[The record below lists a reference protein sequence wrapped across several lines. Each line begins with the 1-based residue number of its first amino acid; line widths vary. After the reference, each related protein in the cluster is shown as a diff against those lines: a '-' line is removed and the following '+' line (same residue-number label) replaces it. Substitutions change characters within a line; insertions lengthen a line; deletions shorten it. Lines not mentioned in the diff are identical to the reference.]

1 MSDAAIQQKLAA
13 MFAAN
18 KDEVSVPKIYI
29 DMTGGWETGAVL
41 DEIMFWTLPKKNT
54 GRTSLRVFRDHKL
67 WLAVRRAEWWERK
80 RLTER
85 QADTAIGKLIT
96 QGLIEKDV
104 FLFDG
109 KPTVHL
115 RLITS
120 KFAALY
126 AEKLRGFAVQED
138 DENLIR
144 DIADLYSMMGFP
156 PENVISNLQNG
167 EMLNLQNGEIINSPL
182 QPEKTTREIPQN
194 MPIEWYVQ
202 HDLPVPPE
210 LIKNNAAEAEAI
222 HEFESAFGFNQ
233 LPWDTTS
240 DWQAFKKWVVKI
252 YQSAPADFRD
262 YVEWRDGKGKYD
274 AMSNKQ
280 IRLTPRAFMDTGY
293 PTFKASAMYAKKT
306 DEVRPEYK
314 PYKPEERNYVPRP
327 ATIKPVIRKPAE

>member
-29 DMTGGWETGAVL
+29 DMTGAWETGAIL
-41 DEIMFWTLPKKNT
+41 DEILFWTLPKKNT
-54 GRTSLRVFRDHKL
+54 GRTSLRVFRDQKL
-67 WLAVRRAEWWERK
+67 WLAVRRADWWDRK

-85 QADTAIGKLIT
+85 QADTAIGKLVT

-115 RLITS
+115 RLIMS
-120 KFAALY
+120 KFVALY
-126 AEKLRGFAVQED
+126 AEKMKEFADQEE

-144 DIADLYSMMGFP
+144 DISDLYAMMGFP
-156 PENVISNLQNG
+156 NENVISNLQNG
-167 EMLNLQNGEIINSPL
+167 EMLNLQNGEIINSPV
-182 QPEKTTREIPQN
+182 QPENTTTKEIPQN
-194 MPIEWYVQ
+194 MPLDWYVQ
-202 HDLPVPPE
+202 HNLPIPE
-210 LIKNNAAEAEAI
+210 GLTANNALEAGAL
-222 HEFESAFGFNQ
+222 HEFESAFGFSQ

-240 DWQAFKKWVVKI
+240 DWQALKKWAVKI
-252 YQSAPADFRD
+252 YQSDPQDFRD
-262 YVEWRDGKGKYD
+262 YVEWRGGKGKYD

-293 PTFKASAMYAKKT
+293 PTFKASAMHKT
-306 DEVRPEYK
+306 DEERGEYRPG
-314 PYKPEERNYVPRP
+314 RIS
-327 ATIKPVIRKPAE
+327 A